1 MTART
6 RTDGPMLDPVMAV
19 LGSAMRFQF
28 ADDPA
33 AQRAICQALD
43 HYHDGTV
50 YDFDGCEVR
59 VVSYRRSHDGM
70 WHVSDGVACTCE
82 NGRRPWCDHRALFRL
97 LMARA
102 TMVDPGLVRATLLEQ
117 NDSADGFPRESLV
130 DDEDPEHHGITGG
143 ANLRTRTV
151 GGIQGDVDSFLG

>member
-1 MTART
+1 MTAMN

-59 VVSYRRSHDGM
+59 VVSYRRFHDGM

-82 NGRRPWCDHRALFRL
+82 HGRRPWCDHRALFRL

-102 TMVDPGLVRATLLEQ
+102 TMVDPSLVRATLLEQ

-130 DDEDPEHHGITGG
+130 DDEDPEHGAIGG
-143 ANLRTRTV
+143 EATPQTRMV
-151 GGIQGDVDSFLG
+151 EEYQGDVDSFLG

>member
-1 MTART
+1 MTAIT

-43 HYHDGTV
+43 HYHGGTV
-50 YDFDGCEVR
+50 YGFDGCEVR
-59 VVSYRRSHDGM
+59 VVSYRRSHDGV

-82 NGRRPWCDHRALFRL
+82 HGRRPWCDHRALFRL

-102 TMVDPGLVRATLLEQ
+102 TMVDPGILRAALLEQ
-117 NDSADGFPRESLV
+117 NDSADGFLPESIFV
-130 DDEDPEHHGITGG
+130 E
-143 ANLRTRTV
+143 
-151 GGIQGDVDSFLG
+151 